1 MDCSICCSE
10 ITKKNKILKCNH
22 CDINACHGCNKK
34 YICESSG
41 DPHCMNCKTGFTQ
54 YFLRENFTKSFMDN
68 EYKISRSNILF
79 DREKALMPQT
89 QNDVEDFIHKRQI
102 KEKLSIL
109 KTQRKEIL
117 ENLRNLNDEI
127 YLLEHGT
134 HTHTHTRKVYTLK
147 CQSEGCRGFVE
158 ENIECKIC
166 NKKTCTKCN
175 EIMEENH
182 ECKEENIETMKL
194 LKQDSKPCPGC
205 GITISKIVG
214 CSQMWCTNCHTTFCF
229 RTGEKVLGV
238 IHNPHYYEFL
248 RNNNGNRLLQRNPQ
262 DVPCGG
268 LPNIRLFLQSLRKRN
283 VNDNDIKKITTIHS
297 HISHI
302 IYMELPNVTTH
313 GYNQNTYRK
322 ERILYMI
329 NERTEKQIKS
339 MLFKSE
345 KDRITNKEFGE
356 ILTMF
361 THTSSELMEKLH
373 HDLRENLDYDLQ
385 EFYTII
391 ENLRKYANT
400 NFEKVGKSF
409 DRKYP
414 IVCNDWKYW
423 RYYNDGDS

>member
-1 MDCSICCSE
+1 MECSICCSE
-10 ITKKNKILKCNH
+10 ITKKNPVLKCNH
-22 CDINACHGCNKK
+22 CDINACHACNKK
-34 YICESSG
+34 YICESSD

-54 YFLRENFTKSFMDN
+54 YFLRENFTKTFMDK
-68 EYKISRSNILF
+68 EYKVSRSNILY
-79 DREKALMPQT
+79 DREKALMPKT

-102 KEKLSIL
+102 KEDLNIL
-109 KTQRKEIL
+109 KKQRREMLKSLRDINDKMYSLELGLRSRGSTQ
-117 ENLRNLNDEI
+117 
-127 YLLEHGT
+127 
-134 HTHTHTRKVYTLK
+134 KVYTLK

-158 ENIECKIC
+158 ENIPCKLC

-214 CSQMWCTNCHTTFCF
+214 CSQMWCTNCHTTFSF
-229 RTGEKVLGV
+229 STGEKVSGA

-268 LPNIRLFLQSLRKRN
+268 LPNIRLFLQALRQRK
-283 VNDNDIKKITTIHS
+283 VNDNDIKNITTIHS
-297 HISHI
+297 RISHI
-302 IYMELPNVTTH
+302 IHIELPRIPTNA
-313 GYNQNTYRK
+313 YNENTYKK

-329 NERTEKQIKS
+329 NEKTEREIKS
-339 MLFKSE
+339 MIFRSE
-345 KDRITNKEFGE
+345 KDKVIDKEFGE
-356 ILTMF
+356 ILTMI

-373 HDLRENLDYDLQ
+373 HDLRENLHYDIK
-385 EFYTII
+385 EFYTIL

-400 NFEKVGKSF
+400 NFEKVGNCF
-409 DRKYP
+409 NRKYP
-414 IVCNDWKYW
+414 NVCSNWVYW
-423 RYYNDGDS
+423 RYA